1 MHEAVTTLLRGE
13 RPVEAPVW
21 RSFWD
26 RLHEGGLR
34 RGESVALL
42 ASLAT
47 RMPDRTTLTALLDSL
62 DGNRSADVPDE
73 VGAAVNIVGTGGG
86 PRTFNIST
94 AAALVAAA
102 MGVRVVKTGSRA
114 YTGSLGSVDLLE
126 RLGIPLT
133 ASYEET
139 HASLE
144 VHGIAFAGAFVYPAE
159 LGLLTR
165 SVLPLDIR
173 PLGGFLNAL
182 GPFLARLPARAQL
195 TGVADRRLVTGLRH
209 AAGHLARS
217 GTRSV
222 WLCVNEAGADELLSF
237 LPNQVYTCEGALEDE
252 FVLDPA
258 RLGLRPGSPDEPRPP
273 DGDPVARF
281 RGLRPRDGD
290 PVAHFREVLS
300 GRGAPVAE
308 ETVALNAAA
317 LAVAGRGSGD
327 GGSARGGGPAGVRDR
342 RGRGQR
348 SPLRG
353 GGAVHG

>member
-1 MHEAVTTLLRGE
+1 MHEAVTTLLRQE
-13 RPVEAPVW
+13 RPVEVPVW
-21 RSFWD
+21 RSFWE
-26 RLHEGGLR
+26 RLREGGLR

-47 RMPDRTTLTALLDSL
+47 RLPDRITLTGFLDSL
-62 DGNRSADVPDE
+62 AENQPAGVPEDI
-73 VGAAVNIVGTGGG
+73 GAAVNIVGTGGG

-94 AAALVAAA
+94 AAAMVAAA

-114 YTGSLGSVDLLE
+114 YTGALGSVDLLE

-144 VHGIAFAGAFVYPAE
+144 THGIAFTGAFVYPAE

-173 PLGGFLNAL
+173 QLGGFVNAL

-209 AAGHLARS
+209 AAGYLARG

-222 WLCVNEAGADELLSF
+222 WLCVNGAGADELLSF
-237 LPNQVYTCEGALEDE
+237 LPNRVYTREGALEDE

-258 RLGLRPGSPDEPRPP
+258 RLGLRPGSIDELRPP
-273 DGDPVARF
+273 DGDPVAC
-281 RGLRPRDGD
+281 
-290 PVAHFREVLS
+290 FREVLS
-300 GRGAPVAE
+300 GRGTPVAE

-317 LAVAGRGSGD
+317 LAVAGQVTGDWNAALEAARAAIRDGRALDLLSRLRSG
-327 GGSARGGGPAGVRDR
+327 A
-342 RGRGQR
+342 
-348 SPLRG
+348 
-353 GGAVHG
+353 AVHA

>member
-1 MHEAVTTLLRGE
+1 MHEAVTTLLRRE

-26 RLHEGGLR
+26 RLRQGGLR

-47 RMPDRTTLTALLDSL
+47 RMPDRTTLTGLLDSL
-62 DGNRSADVPDE
+62 AADGPAGVPDE

-126 RLGIPLT
+126 RLGVPLT

-139 HASLE
+139 HASLQA
-144 VHGIAFAGAFVYPAE
+144 HGIAFAGAFVYPAE
-159 LGLLTR
+159 LGLLAR
-165 SVLPLDIR
+165 GVLPLDIR
-173 PLGGFLNAL
+173 QLGGFLNAL

-195 TGVADRRLVTGLRH
+195 TGVADRRLVPGLRH
-209 AAGHLARS
+209 AAGHLAR
-217 GTRSV
+217 GGGRSV
-222 WLCVNEAGADELLSF
+222 WLCVNDAGADELLSF
-237 LPNQVYTCEGALEDE
+237 LPNRVYACEGALEDE

-258 RLGLRPGSPDEPRPP
+258 RLGLRPGSADE
-273 DGDPVARF
+273 
-281 RGLRPRDGD
+281 LRPRDGD
-290 PVAHFREVLS
+290 PVVRFHEVLS
-300 GRGAPVAE
+300 GLSAPVAR

-317 LAVAGRGSGD
+317 LAVAGRVTGD
-327 GGSARGGGPAGVRDR
+327 WGAALDAAREVIRD
-342 RGRGQR
+342 GRALALLARLR
-348 SPLRG
+348 SK
-353 GGAVHG
+353 AVVHA

>member
-1 MHEAVTTLLRGE
+1 MHEAVTTLLRRE

-47 RMPDRTTLTALLDSL
+47 RMPDRTTLTGLLDSL
-62 DGNRSADVPDE
+62 VGNRPAGVPDE

-86 PRTFNIST
+86 LRTFNIST

-102 MGVRVVKTGSRA
+102 TGVQVVKTGSRA

-144 VHGIAFAGAFVYPAE
+144 RHGIAFAGAFVYPPE
-159 LGLLTR
+159 LGLLPR

-173 PLGGFLNAL
+173 QLAGFVNAL

-209 AAGHLARS
+209 AAGHLAR
-217 GTRSV
+217 GGVRSV
-222 WLCVNEAGADELLSF
+222 WLCANEAGADELLSF
-237 LPNQVYTCEGALEDE
+237 LPNRVYVCQGSLEDE

-258 RLGLRPGSPDEPRPP
+258 RLGLRPGSPDE
-273 DGDPVARF
+273 
-281 RGLRPRDGD
+281 LRPRDGD
-290 PVAHFREVLS
+290 PVAYFREVLS

-308 ETVALNAAA
+308 ESLALNAAA
-317 LAVAGRGSGD
+317 LAVAGRVTGD
-327 GGSARGGGPAGVRDR
+327 WEAALDAAREVIRD
-342 RGRGQR
+342 GRALGLLSRLR
-348 SPLRG
+348 SE
-353 GGAVHG
+353 AAAHG

>member
-1 MHEAVTTLLRGE
+1 MHEAVITLLRRE

-47 RMPDRTTLTALLDSL
+47 RMPDRTTLTGLLDSL
-62 DGNRSADVPDE
+62 AGNRSAGVPDE

-126 RLGIPLT
+126 RLGVPLT

-173 PLGGFLNAL
+173 QLGGFLNAL

-209 AAGHLARS
+209 AAGHLAH
-217 GTRSV
+217 GGPRSV

-237 LPNQVYTCEGALEDE
+237 LPNRVYAYEGALEDE
-252 FVLDPA
+252 FVLDPV
-258 RLGLRPGSPDEPRPP
+258 RLGLRPGSPDE
-273 DGDPVARF
+273 
-281 RGLRPRDGD
+281 LRPRDGD

-317 LAVAGRGSGD
+317 LAVAGRVTGDWGAALAAAREVIRDGRALDILSRLRSG
-327 GGSARGGGPAGVRDR
+327 A
-342 RGRGQR
+342 
-348 SPLRG
+348 
-353 GGAVHG
+353 AVHV